1 MSKKDV
7 TKVVL
12 DESDIPKQ
20 WYNILAD
27 MPNKPAP
34 YFSSKN
40 RQTGYVGRTS
50 GNFPDGTDF
59 NRKIPR
65 RDGLTFRK
73 K

>member
-20 WYNILAD
+20 WYNIFGRHAQQARTLLQL
-27 MPNKPAP
+27 
-34 YFSSKN
+34 KN

-50 GNFPDGTDF
+50 GNFPDG
-59 NRKIPR
+59 N
-65 RDGLTFRK
+65 
-73 K
+73 